1 MVAGR
6 LVACLVLYQTSMNT
20 DPTISAVDARAA
32 ARIALRDEP
41 RVAPATS
48 TVRFFDSE
56 LLVFPGVRFPLR
68 SMLVESPTKAILIS
82 PVGTRAELVAVDG
95 KPCVIAEPSLLHY
108 KRLAQSI
115 QKLAPRELW
124 GPPGFAEKLPEF
136 GDASVFGA
144 DPWPHDDLLSFT
156 LIEGAPF
163 RNEIVFFH
171 RASRTLY
178 TADLVFG
185 IVQPSGILTPLVL
198 RALGIGR
205 TFGAAKLW
213 SHWIKD
219 PAAFRRSID
228 RVMGWPFDRIAMAHG
243 EIVEGNARAK
253 LFGALRERGLI

>member
-1 MVAGR
+1 
-6 LVACLVLYQTSMNT
+6 MNT
-20 DPTISAVDARAA
+20 EPSISVADARAA
-32 ARIALRDEP
+32 ARTLVPDEP
-41 RVAPATS
+41 QLVPTTS

-56 LLVFPGVRFPLR
+56 LTVFPGMRVPLR
-68 SMLVESPTKAILIS
+68 SMLVESPTKAILVS
-82 PVGTRAELVAVDG
+82 PVGTRAELVAVNG
-95 KPCVIAEPSLLHY
+95 KSCVLCEPSLLHH
-108 KRLAQSI
+108 KRLAHAI

-124 GPPGFAEKLPEF
+124 GPPGFSDKLPDF
-136 GDASVFGA
+136 ADASVFGA

-185 IVQPSGILTPLVL
+185 IVQPSGILTPLVM
-198 RALGIGR
+198 RALGVGK

-213 SHWIKD
+213 SRWIKD
-219 PAAFRRSID
+219 PVAFRRSIE

-253 LFGALRERGLI
+253 LFGALRERGLV

>member
-1 MVAGR
+1 
-6 LVACLVLYQTSMNT
+6 MNT
-20 DPTISAVDARAA
+20 EPSISVADARAA
-32 ARIALRDEP
+32 ARRELHESPMAAAD
-41 RVAPATS
+41 AS

-56 LLVFPGVRFPLR
+56 LTVFPGVRLPLR
-68 SMLVESPTKAILIS
+68 SMLVDSPSKAILVS
-82 PVGTRAELVAVDG
+82 PVGTRAELVAVNG
-95 KPCVIAEPSLLHY
+95 KPCVLCEPSLLHH
-108 KRLAQSI
+108 KRLAQAI
-115 QKLAPRELW
+115 QNLSPRELW
-124 GPPGFAEKLPEF
+124 GPPGFADKLPEF
-136 GDASVFGA
+136 ADASVFGA

-185 IVQPSGILTPLVL
+185 IVQPSGILMPLVM
-198 RALGIGR
+198 RALGVGK
-205 TFGAAKLW
+205 TFGAAKMW

-219 PAAFRRSID
+219 SAAFRRSID

-253 LFGALRERGLI
+253 LFGALRERGLL

>member
-1 MVAGR
+1 
-6 LVACLVLYQTSMNT
+6 MNT
-20 DPTISAVDARAA
+20 DPSMSVDDARAA
-32 ARIALRDEP
+32 ARTILRGEP
-41 RVAPATS
+41 LAAPTTS

-56 LLVFPGVRFPLR
+56 LNVFPGVRLPLR
-68 SMLVESPTKAILIS
+68 SMLVESPTKAILVS
-82 PVGTRAELVAVDG
+82 PVGTRAELAAIDG
-95 KPCVIAEPSLLHY
+95 KACVLAEPSLLHH
-108 KRLAQSI
+108 KRLAQAI
-115 QKLAPRELW
+115 EKLSPRELW

-136 GDASVFGA
+136 ADASVFGA
-144 DPWPHDDLLSFT
+144 DPWPHDELLSFT

-185 IVQPSGILTPLVL
+185 IVQPSGILTPLVM
-198 RALGIGR
+198 RALGVGR
-205 TFGAAKLW
+205 AFGAAKMW